1 MLSKLRFSC
10 QGRAEAEIFLRQ
22 SESFCLSKTTVSGS
36 PKVHPCQYTSCSG
49 GPILSDLN
57 GLFIPGNPFD
67 YCPANLPLAHSVT
80 GERKL
85 QRSFKYVLLIW
96 LNVLSLLFPD
106 FIVLIGLQFDQQE
119 KQWKKHSNRWDDLS
133 MNKSFFFDFEN
144 ICSLNYIINHLTCNV
159 TIEKRGMNCLG
170 SLPSQNLS

>member
-85 QRSFKYVLLIW
+85 RLSFKYVLLIW

-119 KQWKKHSNRWDDLS
+119 KIKKNTQIGEEMNLVWAKVCVEFLFWFWKHLFVELH
-133 MNKSFFFDFEN
+133 NKS
-144 ICSLNYIINHLTCNV
+144 SHL
-159 TIEKRGMNCLG
+159 
-170 SLPSQNLS
+170 

>member
-85 QRSFKYVLLIW
+85 QLSFKYVLQIW

-106 FIVLIGLQFDQQE
+106 FFVLIGLQFDQQE
-119 KQWKKHSNRWDDLS
+119 KNTQTGEMNLVWTKVCVEFLFWFWKHLFVELH
-133 MNKSFFFDFEN
+133 NKS
-144 ICSLNYIINHLTCNV
+144 SHL
-159 TIEKRGMNCLG
+159 
-170 SLPSQNLS
+170 

>member
-49 GPILSDLN
+49 GPILSGDLN

-80 GERKL
+80 GERKHQL
-85 QRSFKYVLLIW
+85 PFKYVRLIW

-106 FIVLIGLQFDQQE
+106 FVVLIGLQFGKKIE
-119 KQWKKHSNRWDDLS
+119 KNTQTGE
-133 MNKSFFFDFEN
+133 MNKSLRWISFLILKAFV
-144 ICSLNYIINHLTCNV
+144 CWT
-159 TIEKRGMNCLG
+159 T
-170 SLPSQNLS
+170 

>member
-49 GPILSDLN
+49 GPILSGDLN

-85 QRSFKYVLLIW
+85 PLSFKYVRLIW
-96 LNVLSLLFPD
+96 LHVLSLLFPD

-119 KQWKKHSNRWDDLS
+119 KTKQKKHSNRWYELS
-133 MNKSFFFDFEN
+133 MNKSLRWIFFLKTFV
-144 ICSLNYIINHLTCNV
+144 LWT
-159 TIEKRGMNCLG
+159 T
-170 SLPSQNLS
+170 